1 MSAALTECPK
11 CSTRDI
17 EGDGMTSQDFDES
30 YATQGV
36 TCNSCGCSW
45 REVYKHSEQDMGA

>member
-45 REVYKHSEQDMGA
+45 REVYKHSEQDME

>member
-1 MSAALTECPK
+1 MSALTECPK
-11 CSTRDI
+11 CSIKDI
-17 EGDGMTSQDFDES
+17 EDDGTQDFDES

-45 REVYKHSEQDMGA
+45 REVYQHSEQDME